1 MTVSLFKKQMDK
13 EKDMLR
19 IGCHL
24 SPSKGY
30 LNMAKEA
37 KRIGASTFQFFL
49 RNPRGSKARELDIE
63 DAKALNVFLKE
74 NAMEPI
80 LAHAPYTLNPC
91 AKEERVEEFARM
103 VMEDD
108 LKRMEYFPGNF
119 YNFHPGSHV
128 GQGAEAGIQKTA
140 ALLNAM
146 LKTEQHTTVLIET
159 MAGQGT
165 EIGKSFEEVAE
176 ILSRINLADKVG
188 VCLDTCHVFAVGYD
202 IAGDLEGVLTA
213 FDKTIG
219 LEKLKYLHVNDSL
232 SPLGSKKDRHAPI
245 GEGCI
250 GTQALQRLVHH
261 PALCHLPMVLETPQK
276 DNDGYARE
284 IALLRKEG
292 EFASV
297 L

>member
-1 MTVSLFKKQMDK
+1 
-13 EKDMLR
+13 MLR

-49 RNPRGSKARELDIE
+49 RNPRGSKAKELDVE
-63 DAKALNVFLKE
+63 DAKAMNAFLKE

-128 GQGAEAGIQKTA
+128 GQGAEAGIEKTA

-146 LKTEQHTTVLIET
+146 LKAEQHTTVLIET

-176 ILSRINLADKVG
+176 IISRTGFADKVG
-188 VCLDTCHVFAVGYD
+188 VCLDTCHVFAAGYD

-232 SPLGSKKDRHAPI
+232 FPLGSKKDRHAPI
-245 GEGCI
+245 GEGCV
-250 GTQALQRLVHH
+250 GTEALQRLVHH
-261 PALCHLPMVLETPQK
+261 PALRHLPMVLETPQK

-284 IALLRKEG
+284 IALLQKEG